1 MKVFCAWLPMLVVAL
16 REKNEAELADLAEPE
31 PAVCCVKDN
40 PLRAAAA
47 LRASAEVA
55 FLDLVN
61 TGAYAFGTGLTGH
74 LLTHC
79 RALGVPDATC
89 PKNVE
94 VSSARAARAPEML
107 SDAAQ
112 RLQSFA
118 RSTVYWAHTPDP
130 SKPDCGSARAGYV
143 AGDVSRCQQEVGS
156 FGLLAQLWGAKLA
169 NDVRLGLS
177 SGALSPHQKPVAPF
191 DIQALRKIYEK
202 NRKSCGRPR
211 SSGRSKKRT
220 RAVQCA
226 VMVWEPSELSP
237 FVAPDEATQGL
248 AYEGCESLAP
258 DEATQGLLHEGL
270 QLAPASP
277 WGAGFPRHS
286 LAPDDGTQDEGW
298 QVTPV
303 MGPPSNC
310 LAVSGIGACSQ
321 PVLLADYASI
331 KFCAVD
337 AVSATCA
344 LNVALVSAQARVNT
358 KSASETS
365 NLQGSQRLPASAL

>member
-1 MKVFCAWLPMLVVAL
+1 AIHHVCQTLGMKVFCAWLPMLVVAL

-143 AGDVSRCQQEVGS
+143 AGDASRCQQEVGS
-156 FGLLAQLWGAKLA
+156 FGLLAQLWGAKLV
-169 NDVRLGLS
+169 NDVEWYHWTHDALGNPKIHTSQGAKEISRL
-177 SGALSPHQKPVAPF
+177 VAESNRL
-191 DIQALRKIYEK
+191 LR
-202 NRKSCGRPR
+202 
-211 SSGRSKKRT
+211 
-220 RAVQCA
+220 
-226 VMVWEPSELSP
+226 
-237 FVAPDEATQGL
+237 EARRL
-248 AYEGCESLAP
+248 
-258 DEATQGLLHEGL
+258 
-270 QLAPASP
+270 
-277 WGAGFPRHS
+277 W
-286 LAPDDGTQDEGW
+286 
-298 QVTPV
+298 
-303 MGPPSNC
+303 
-310 LAVSGIGACSQ
+310 
-321 PVLLADYASI
+321 AD
-331 KFCAVD
+331 
-337 AVSATCA
+337 
-344 LNVALVSAQARVNT
+344 
-358 KSASETS
+358 
-365 NLQGSQRLPASAL
+365 